1 MRHSTEKRAEMPLIW
16 DVPVRLFHW
25 LLVFF
30 VSLSV
35 ISAEI
40 GTLDAMDIHFY
51 SGYAILSL
59 LLFRL
64 FWGFLG
70 TPYARFSSFIRTPFT
85 VYTYLRSWFSRTE
98 TSTKAYAG
106 HNPAGGYMIVLMLG
120 LLLAQATTG
129 LFADDDIFTSGP
141 LVHLVS
147 DALSN
152 RLTSLHHLISKFILA
167 AVALHIIVIA
177 LYERYKK
184 RASRRCHVARQK
196 GACGGRHPQQPPQ
209 ACHSHATIERAFS
222 GGFAHSALKRSWQA
236 LQV

>member
-1 MRHSTEKRAEMPLIW
+1 MPLIW

-70 TPYARFSSFIRTPFT
+70 TPYARFSSFIRTPLT

-184 RASRRCHVARQK
+184 EPLV
-196 GACGGRHPQQPPQ
+196 GAMWHGRK
-209 ACHSHATIERAFS
+209 ALAADGIHSNRLKLATVTLLL
-222 GGFAHSALKRSWQA
+222 SALLVAA
-236 LQV
+236 LLTQL

>member
-1 MRHSTEKRAEMPLIW
+1 MPLIW

-184 RASRRCHVARQK
+184 EPLV
-196 GACGGRHPQQPPQ
+196 GAMWHGRK
-209 ACHSHATIERAFS
+209 ALAADGIHSNRLKLATVTLLL
-222 GGFAHSALKRSWQA
+222 SALLVAA
-236 LQV
+236 LLTQL